1 MKVNIL
7 FFKKVLITC
16 KQNFKAAYKTAQQEM
31 EQQTGD
37 AAECTAKRKIH
48 EGIRERSVESFTD
61 ETGKKKRK
69 KRETAGKSRRGE
81 IKPKAPPAR
90 AANGSANPT

>member
-1 MKVNIL
+1 MYT
-7 FFKKVLITC
+7 FFILITC
-16 KQNFKAAYKTAQQEM
+16 SAAYKTAEQEM

-37 AAECTAKRKIH
+37 AAERTAKRKIH
-48 EGIRERSVESFTD
+48 EGITERSVESFTE
-61 ETGKKKRK
+61 ETGEQRKR